1 MTTITEYPI
10 STKCLVFVGRYL
22 KKAFLIYADQFC
34 FDIEKQ
40 MSLQWTF
47 EGYVNMWNKIV
58 SYAGNEKNISSCL
71 CLHVLYL

>member
-10 STKCLVFVGRYL
+10 STKYLVFVGRYL

-47 EGYVNMWNKIV
+47 EGYVNM
-58 SYAGNEKNISSCL
+58 
-71 CLHVLYL
+71 